1 MLYIFSVLSGS
12 IASRPLGGGR
22 FRALTFLYCTF
33 RDQGKLNNLKFEW
46 LYMFLRS
53 VSTLFSF
60 PFSLFSPKNNP
71 KRWNSSFFI
80 ISLGPMPKRPVS
92 LKISLDDAAAPEP
105 GEAVSVFLSNAS
117 SDGRDPSSS
126 ISSHQQWAVLCPE
139 HVEFIQEGAAAGPDT
154 LGRGSSGAVH
164 RARNHLT
171 GEWIAVKEIPM
182 TDGQH
187 ADEIQREIAVLAAPS
202 DAEDSKYIIRFLGA
216 FVPRGSNVVCVA
228 MELMDGSLA
237 DLVAMKGSLPS
248 LVVAGMV
255 VSILRGL
262 RYLHDSKHVLHRD
275 LKPSNVLF
283 RKRTGEVKIADFG
296 VSADA
301 RKG

>member
-1 MLYIFSVLSGS
+1 
-12 IASRPLGGGR
+12 
-22 FRALTFLYCTF
+22 
-33 RDQGKLNNLKFEW
+33 
-46 LYMFLRS
+46 
-53 VSTLFSF
+53 
-60 PFSLFSPKNNP
+60 
-71 KRWNSSFFI
+71 
-80 ISLGPMPKRPVS
+80 
-92 LKISLDDAAAPEP
+92 
-105 GEAVSVFLSNAS
+105 
-117 SDGRDPSSS
+117 
-126 ISSHQQWAVLCPE
+126 
-139 HVEFIQEGAAAGPDT
+139 
-154 LGRGSSGAVH
+154 
-164 RARNHLT
+164 
-171 GEWIAVKEIPM
+171 VKEIPM

-301 RKG
+301 RKGDAESAFVGTLTYMSPERLRGEAYDNRADVWSLGVLTWELLLGEHPFAFAKRKETTEERFWVLLHHLDQIKGCAFSSDGLEPLDDVTKHIVFSALQTDPMKRPGAAELLAHVQDDAIVMNAFLSWLAALT